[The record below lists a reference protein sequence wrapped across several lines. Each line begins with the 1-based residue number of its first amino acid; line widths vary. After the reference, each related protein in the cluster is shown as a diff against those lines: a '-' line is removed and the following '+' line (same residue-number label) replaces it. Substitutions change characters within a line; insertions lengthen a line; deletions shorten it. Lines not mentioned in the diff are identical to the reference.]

1 MEQQSN
7 KGHRSSNGIV
17 LVADDEKNVRTPI
30 VQFLLHADFR
40 VLEAEDGEAAVV
52 LAVEHVPTVILL
64 DVKMPKLS
72 GIAAAKLIRQRQE
85 LVHIPILLMS
95 GSPLPG
101 IRDTAYRIGCVDYL
115 AKPYSPLALVAV
127 VQHWAKMGI
136 AGSPV
141 RNDPLPDTIAAP
153 LPPPRWPSE

>member
-1 MEQQSN
+1 MERQSTS
-7 KGHRSSNGIV
+7 GPRGSNGIV

-40 VLEAEDGEAAVV
+40 VVEAEDGEAAVA
-52 LAVEHVPTVILL
+52 LAIEHVPTVILL

-72 GIAAAKLIRQRQE
+72 GIAAAKLIRQRSE

-127 VQHWAKMGI
+127 VEHWAKVGI
-136 AGSPV
+136 AGSPGLIA
-141 RNDPLPDTIAAP
+141 PLPDTLSA
-153 LPPPRWPSE
+153 PPPRRPSE